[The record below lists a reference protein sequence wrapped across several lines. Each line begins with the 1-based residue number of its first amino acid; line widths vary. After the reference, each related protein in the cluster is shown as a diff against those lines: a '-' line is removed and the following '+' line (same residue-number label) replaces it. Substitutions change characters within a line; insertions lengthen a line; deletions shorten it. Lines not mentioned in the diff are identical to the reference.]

1 MSAFST
7 IQIAFILMCSLF
19 FAPLT
24 AQKQLDSILEES
36 RFQIY
41 ENPKEVIRIGDS
53 IFTQATQPETKSLAL
68 MFISTAYLSMRE
80 NEKSLQYSLKAQ
92 NYFEEIE
99 DVKSKIQILNSLGMQ
114 HQQLRIYD
122 QAIEYL
128 NQALELAKNNPNDT
142 LSKLLG
148 YNYAV
153 RGFIYREQMSCETA
167 IGYFDKAIS
176 EYKKNNLQK
185 ANNAN
190 LSTLSYNK
198 GNCFLQLSQID
209 SARTN
214 FETAIKYAQ
223 SVNANS
229 LYAFG
234 KKGLSEV
241 FTLQGKYS
249 EAIKELKEAESISE
263 NVGDQILNQGIYRNL
278 SNNYLAL
285 NDREQ
290 YRIYFQKFSETQKSI
305 SEKEQKTI
313 NNSIQILID
322 EINSKTQK
330 QISNLQFIQ
339 LVLTLLIIF
348 LIIILGKLIL
358 KNKSKYKSAKK
369 SLETF
374 KY

>member
-1 MSAFST
+1 MRAFST
-7 IQIAFILMCSLF
+7 IQIAFFLMCSLY

-24 AQKQLDSILEES
+24 AQKKLDRILEES

-176 EYKKNNLQK
+176 EYKKNNSQL

-223 SVNANS
+223 SVKANS

-263 NVGDQILNQGIYRNL
+263 KVGDQILNQGIYKNL
-278 SNNYLAL
+278 SDNYLAL

-290 YRIYFQKFSETQKSI
+290 YKIYFQKFSETQKTI
-305 SEKEQKTI
+305 SKKEQKTI
-313 NNSIQILID
+313 NNSIQILMD
-322 EINSKTQK
+322 EINLKTQE
-330 QISNLQFIQ
+330 QISNLQLIQVVLFI
-339 LVLTLLIIF
+339 LIVV
-348 LIIILGKLIL
+348 LIIILGNVIL
-358 KNKSKYKSAKK
+358 KNKNKYKSAKK
-369 SLETF
+369 SLEVF
-374 KY
+374 KN